1 MVFFEKN
8 GNITA
13 LKIQSIQ
20 ILKSLNPWVSRSCTQ
35 KFKGFIRDQP
45 FHCNRRTV
53 STTFVY
59 SIFPVQS
66 GKKKKKKDLSYVF
79 KNRSCILLSPEK
91 LNSFYVFWVA
101 AVFNSWRHF
110 RTEQIELNAE
120 KKTHIQKLLHFFILT
135 IFEKYKWQ
143 TLLCAQYLDTWSV
156 LMLLILFRGIG
167 YGRR

>member
-1 MVFFEKN
+1 MAIFLHLRYRAYKFWSLWILEWVEVAPRSSKASSVTSHFIATEEQFQQRLFIAFFQYN
-8 GNITA
+8 QG
-13 LKIQSIQ
+13 
-20 ILKSLNPWVSRSCTQ
+20 
-35 KFKGFIRDQP
+35 
-45 FHCNRRTV
+45 
-53 STTFVY
+53 
-59 SIFPVQS
+59 
-66 GKKKKKKDLSYVF
+66 KKKKKDLSYVF